1 VSKKD
6 RLIANLRRQ
15 LRGSAYTESRAH
27 AVNGHAMQPQTDPL
41 DHDDHDSEGTPE
53 VDIYIECMQQIETS
67 VCRSSEKLVQMAS
80 RGTEAIQTIND
91 TTNGV
96 KSKVLGDKGI
106 ADLENHALNVEKET
120 NGNVSS

>member
-1 VSKKD
+1 
-6 RLIANLRRQ
+6 
-15 LRGSAYTESRAH
+15 
-27 AVNGHAMQPQTDPL
+27 MQPQTDPL